1 MIDLS
6 DKSYIHEI
14 EQCADCHLTD
24 YQSVTHR
31 RYQRRSEMGMIGIY
45 RENYL
50 RNFDLKSNWICIN
63 LEIGRSFLAK
73 ATRAS

>member
-14 EQCADCHLTD
+14 EHCADCHLTD

-31 RYQRRSEMGMIGIY
+31 RYQRRSEMGMIGVY

-50 RNFDLKSNWICIN
+50 RNFDLRVTGLTHVRIKDFKI
-63 LEIGRSFLAK
+63 
-73 ATRAS
+73 